1 MREQWVNFCN
11 NGNLKLLK
19 DIRGNKYLVDIV
31 DTPTF
36 ETMDETVQQAT
47 TISFN
52 WVEVG
57 DTNKIAVIS

>member
-52 WVEVG
+52 
-57 DTNKIAVIS
+57 